1 MRKILLSVLTS
12 IIVACSLF
20 MTACSVVGTYKFEKM
35 YGGNNG
41 VSIEIVQGQE
51 FYGQTITKDFVT
63 LVLNEDGTG
72 QLNGMG
78 ITGQITWVEEFGVIK
93 VTADGETVDFIK
105 SGNTLTFTIEG
116 ITIVLKKQ

>member
-20 MTACSVVGTYKFEKM
+20 MTACSAVGTYKFEKM
-35 YGGNNG
+35 YGNNNG

-51 FYGQTITKDFVT
+51 FYGQTITKDFMT

-93 VTADGETVDFIK
+93 VTADDETVDFIK
-105 SGNTLTFTIEG
+105 SGNTLSFTLEG

>member
-1 MRKILLSVLTS
+1 MRKILLSALTS
-12 IIVACSLF
+12 IIVACCLF
-20 MTACSVVGTYKFEKM
+20 MSACSAVGTYKFEKM
-35 YGGNNG
+35 HGGNNG

-51 FYGQTITKDFVT
+51 FFGQTITKDFVT

-105 SGNTLTFTIEG
+105 SGNTLSFTLEG